1 MRKKVLVWCMVFVM
15 FLMPSVVTNAEEMTD
30 SDAQTEQEADQSELE
45 GTKAFLKSDPEGN
58 RYWITGTPSKQLNFA
73 QAETTFAVNYY
84 YGGTDADILRVNGY
98 TKSCNVYVEAHL
110 SDGRKESF
118 SKNLECVK
126 GFKGISPSK
135 SIFIPPRIYQ
145 KSPTTSLSIFSL
157 PVLKSPSP

>member
-118 SKNLECVK
+118 SKNQALTGGS
-126 GFKGISPSK
+126 GFSSATNAFPASVTYVYGTHFFACNGLRYTFYTMK
-135 SIFIPPRIYQ
+135 
-145 KSPTTSLSIFSL
+145 
-157 PVLKSPSP
+157 

>member
-15 FLMPSVVTNAEEMTD
+15 FLMPSVITNAEQMTD

-84 YGGTDADILRVNGY
+84 YGGTDEDILRVNGY

-118 SKNLECVK
+118 SKNQALTGWT
-126 GFKGISPSK
+126 GFSSA
-135 SIFIPPRIYQ
+135 
-145 KSPTTSLSIFSL
+145 TNVFSASVTYVYGTHFFACNGL
-157 PVLKSPSP
+157 RYTFYTMK